1 MEEPQLLH
9 GGSQAAG
16 DGFQQRLALALQ
28 AAGRREVKAQA
39 GNQVG
44 DAAKKKRVRN
54 YMAWTGGISRRGE
67 KWKEIGLFLKIEM
80 TEFSD

>member
-1 MEEPQLLH
+1 M
-9 GGSQAAG
+9 
-16 DGFQQRLALALQ
+16 
-28 AAGRREVKAQA
+28 KAQA

-44 DAAKKKRVRN
+44 GVAKKKKKRVRN